1 MIRVGDRVAFNRKDA
16 KISNHACGAFGID
29 YFNCLEFK
37 DCKFYKGLV
46 TKIKTHAWFFFKL
59 DNPIYII
66 DDYYVTDN
74 VRLIMSANEYSFCNT
89 QFARYSINDRL
100 CIFQQN
106 KDFINFF
113 DGEVGKKSL

>member
-37 DCKFYKGLV
+37 DCKFYKGV
-46 TKIKTHAWFFFKL
+46 ITKIKTHQWFFFKL

-66 DDYYVTDN
+66 DDFYMTCTVKPVKRKYASLREVFN
-74 VRLIMSANEYSFCNT
+74 SGEKLESVWELH
-89 QFARYSINDRL
+89 IN
-100 CIFQQN
+100 
-106 KDFINFF
+106 
-113 DGEVGKKSL
+113 